1 MSEIE
6 RIREQLKRNHEGEAW
21 YGPSVRQALDGIS
34 AVEAATRPLA
44 AGHTIFEL
52 VLHMI
57 AWRNVARRR
66 LEGER
71 VDSLP
76 DKEDFPQ
83 VVASGD
89 EAWKQALARLDD
101 SFTRLDEAISRFD
114 EGRLQDCLPERGRSY
129 YTMLHGVIQHDVY
142 HAGQI
147 QLLRKAISE
156 GETP

>member
-6 RIREQLKRNHEGEAW
+6 RIRDQLKRSHQGEAW
-21 YGPSVRQALDGIS
+21 HGPSVREVLEGVSAEQA
-34 AVEAATRPLA
+34 AARPVD

-83 VVASGD
+83 VVASGED
-89 EAWKQALARLDD
+89 GWKQALARLDE

-114 EGRLQDCLPERGRSY
+114 EGRLQDSLPERGRSY

>member
-6 RIREQLKRNHEGEAW
+6 RIREQLKRSHQGEAW
-21 YGPSVRQALDGIS
+21 YGPSVLEVLDGLS
-34 AVEAATRPLA
+34 AEEASARPVA

-76 DKEDFPQ
+76 DKEDFPH
-83 VVASGD
+83 VLASGE

-114 EGRLQDCLPERGRSY
+114 EGRLQDSLPERGRSY